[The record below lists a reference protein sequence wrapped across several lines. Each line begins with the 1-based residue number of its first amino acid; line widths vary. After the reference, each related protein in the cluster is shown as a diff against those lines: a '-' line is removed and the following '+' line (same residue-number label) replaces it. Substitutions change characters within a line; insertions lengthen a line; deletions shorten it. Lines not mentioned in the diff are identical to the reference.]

1 VITIQELLYNRG
13 LSSDARIKMVRHK
26 DVRFD
31 LYSMYRNDKSS
42 FLMYQSQQGRDVF
55 GGVDFIVSF
64 IGEEGTRSRFIGV
77 FKVIGGRRLPTKQL
91 SVDGG
96 QFQFQY
102 QLEEVS
108 GFDDLKERVIIDWG
122 KAAIKWE
129 QLITN
134 TKEVVEIQPGLNY
147 RRFTDYFDFILGFDE
162 LQEIARNQYP
172 DWRKMLSATK
182 GVYLINDSKSGKLY
196 VGSAYGEEG
205 IWGRWMSYVST
216 GGHGGNKS
224 LKDLV
229 IRNSDYANNFKFSI
243 LMLLPSTITAAE
255 AIQKE
260 KLFKN
265 KLGAISSGLNNN

>member
-1 VITIQELLYNRG
+1 MITIQELLYNRG
-13 LSSDARIKMVRHK
+13 LSSDARVKMVRHK

-31 LYSMYRNDKSS
+31 LYNMYRNDKSS
-42 FLMYQSQQGRDVF
+42 FLRYQSQQGRDVF
-55 GGVDFIVSF
+55 GGVDFIVAF

-77 FKVIGGRRLPTKQL
+77 FKVIGGRRLPVKQL

-102 QLEEVS
+102 ELEDVS

-134 TKEVVEIQPGLNY
+134 IKEVVEIQPGLNY
-147 RRFTDYFDFILGFDE
+147 RRFIDYFDFILGFDE
-162 LQEIARNQYP
+162 LQEIAQNQYP

-196 VGSAYGEEG
+196 VGSAYGEDG

-229 IRNSDYANNFKFSI
+229 QRNSDYANNFKFSI
-243 LMLLPSTITAAE
+243 LMLLPSTITASE

>member
-1 VITIQELLYNRG
+1 MITIQELLYNRG
-13 LSSDARIKMVRHK
+13 LSSDARVKMVRHK

-31 LYSMYRNDKSS
+31 LYNMYRNDKSS
-42 FLMYQSQQGRDVF
+42 FLRYQSQQGRDVF

-77 FKVIGGRRLPTKQL
+77 FKVIGGRRLPVKQL

-102 QLEEVS
+102 ELADVS

-134 TKEVVEIQPGLNY
+134 IKEVVEIQPGLNY

-162 LQEIARNQYP
+162 LQEIARNHYP

-196 VGSAYGEEG
+196 VGSAYGEDG

-229 IRNSDYANNFKFSI
+229 QRNSDYANNFKFSI

>member
-1 VITIQELLYNRG
+1 
-13 LSSDARIKMVRHK
+13 
-26 DVRFD
+26 
-31 LYSMYRNDKSS
+31 
-42 FLMYQSQQGRDVF
+42 
-55 GGVDFIVSF
+55 
-64 IGEEGTRSRFIGV
+64 
-77 FKVIGGRRLPTKQL
+77 LPVKQL

-102 QLEEVS
+102 ELEDVS

-134 TKEVVEIQPGLNY
+134 IKEVVEIQPGLNY
-147 RRFTDYFDFILGFDE
+147 RRFIDYFDFILGFDE
-162 LQEIARNQYP
+162 LQEIAQNQYP

-196 VGSAYGEEG
+196 VGSAYGEDG

-229 IRNSDYANNFKFSI
+229 QRNSDYANNFKFSI
-243 LMLLPSTITAAE
+243 LMLLPSTITASE

>member
-1 VITIQELLYNRG
+1 
-13 LSSDARIKMVRHK
+13 
-26 DVRFD
+26 
-31 LYSMYRNDKSS
+31 MYRNDKSS
-42 FLMYQSQQGRDVF
+42 FLRYQSQQGRDVF
-55 GGVDFIVSF
+55 GGVDFIVAF

-77 FKVIGGRRLPTKQL
+77 FKVIGGRRLPVKQL

-102 QLEEVS
+102 ELEDVS

-134 TKEVVEIQPGLNY
+134 IKEVVEIQPGLNY
-147 RRFTDYFDFILGFDE
+147 RRFIDYFDFILGFDE
-162 LQEIARNQYP
+162 LQEIAQNQYP

-196 VGSAYGEEG
+196 VGSAYGEDG

-229 IRNSDYANNFKFSI
+229 QRNSDYANNFKFSI
-243 LMLLPSTITAAE
+243 LMLLPSTITASE

>member
-13 LSSDARIKMVRHK
+13 LSSDARVKMVRHK

-31 LYSMYRNDKSS
+31 LYNMYRNDKSS
-42 FLMYQSQQGRDVF
+42 FLRYQSQQGRDVF
-55 GGVDFIVSF
+55 GGVDFIVAF

-77 FKVIGGRRLPTKQL
+77 FKVIGGRRLPVKQL

-102 QLEEVS
+102 ELEDVS

-134 TKEVVEIQPGLNY
+134 IKEVVEIQPGLNY
-147 RRFTDYFDFILGFDE
+147 RRFIDYFDFILGFDE
-162 LQEIARNQYP
+162 LQEIAQNQYP

-196 VGSAYGEEG
+196 VGSAYGEDG

-229 IRNSDYANNFKFSI
+229 QRNSDYANNFKFSI
-243 LMLLPSTITAAE
+243 LMLLPSTITASE

>member
-1 VITIQELLYNRG
+1 MITIQELLYNRG
-13 LSSDARIKMVRHK
+13 LSSDARVKMVRHK

-31 LYSMYRNDKSS
+31 LYNMYRNDKSS
-42 FLMYQSQQGRDVF
+42 FLRYQSQQGRDVF

-77 FKVIGGRRLPTKQL
+77 FKVIGGRRLPVKQL

-102 QLEEVS
+102 ELADVS

-134 TKEVVEIQPGLNY
+134 IKEVVEIQPGLNY

-162 LQEIARNQYP
+162 LQEIARNHYP

-196 VGSAYGEEG
+196 VGSAYGEDG
-205 IWGRWMSYVST
+205 IRGRWMSYVST

-229 IRNSDYANNFKFSI
+229 QRNSDYANNFKFSI

>member
-1 VITIQELLYNRG
+1 
-13 LSSDARIKMVRHK
+13 
-26 DVRFD
+26 
-31 LYSMYRNDKSS
+31 
-42 FLMYQSQQGRDVF
+42 MYQSQQGRDVF

-196 VGSAYGEEG
+196 VGAAYGEDG